1 MGPLKADVVV
11 IGGGAA
17 GSMCALTAAQR
28 GLHVVLLEPNKML
41 GKKLRITGKG
51 RCNVTNHC
59 DVKTILANIPGDG
72 RFLYSALN
80 RLGPQDTM
88 ALFESLGVPLKTERG
103 NRVFPV
109 SDRSHDVANALER
122 AYAHAGGKVVH
133 AAATDILTQD
143 GAVSAVV
150 TTEGAI
156 DCDAAVICTG
166 GLSYPLTGS
175 TGDGYRFAQR
185 LGHTV
190 TPTRASLVPLESDD
204 PWCAEMQ
211 GFSLRNVTLTV
222 YDEQNK
228 AVYSDLGEMLFT
240 HFGVSGPLVLSAS
253 AHMRDFSRHKYRLSI
268 DLKPAL
274 DEKKLDARIL
284 RDFQKYANRDFK
296 NALYDLAGHAMIPVL
311 VRLSGIPIRRST
323 LSRAS
328 SGSGSWSCSSIFRCR
343 SSARGPSMR
352 PLLHPAAC
360 RSRRSTRAPWAP
372 SSCPGC
378 ILPARCS
385 IWTPIPAA
393 STCRSHG
400 APAMWPEM
408 RSAHNARKE
417 MNILDTH
424 ITVAIDGPSGA
435 GKSTIARAAARRF
448 GLIYVDT
455 GAIYRTVGLACE
467 RAGADCSDTAAVQVL
482 LPELK
487 IELAYDAA
495 GEQRML
501 LNGEDVSDTIRL
513 PEVSLLASRVSA
525 LPVVRAFLLDMQ
537 RDLARTHSAVMDGR
551 DIGTVV
557 LPDAGLKIFLSASAE
572 CRAQRRYRQLQEK
585 GIEEPYADV
594 LRELEQRDY
603 DDTHRAVAP
612 LKAAPDAVH
621 IDTSDLTLDESIDA
635 VCAAIRTRFGVEG
648 KA

>member
-28 GLHVVLLEPNKML
+28 GLNVVLLEPNKML

-253 AHMRDFSRHKYRLSI
+253 AHMRDFLRHKYRLSI

-311 VRLSGIPIRRST
+311 VRLSGIPEDTKVNVITREQRHRLVELFKHFPVSVTGTRPIDEAIITSGGVSLKEVNPRTMGSKLVPGLYFAGEVLDLDAYTGGFNLQIAWSTGYVAGNAVCTYRTKGNERFGYTHYRCHRRPV
-323 LSRAS
+323 
-328 SGSGSWSCSSIFRCR
+328 RCR
-343 SSARGPSMR
+343 KEHDRPRG
-352 PLLHPAAC
+352 
-360 RSRRSTRAPWAP
+360 RAPLRP
-372 SSCPGC
+372 HLCGH
-378 ILPARCS
+378 R
-385 IWTPIPAA
+385 
-393 STCRSHG
+393 
-400 APAMWPEM
+400 
-408 RSAHNARKE
+408 
-417 MNILDTH
+417 
-424 ITVAIDGPSGA
+424 
-435 GKSTIARAAARRF
+435 
-448 GLIYVDT
+448 
-455 GAIYRTVGLACE
+455 
-467 RAGADCSDTAAVQVL
+467 
-482 LPELK
+482 
-487 IELAYDAA
+487 
-495 GEQRML
+495 
-501 LNGEDVSDTIRL
+501 
-513 PEVSLLASRVSA
+513 
-525 LPVVRAFLLDMQ
+525 
-537 RDLARTHSAVMDGR
+537 RDLPNGR
-551 DIGTVV
+551 PR
-557 LPDAGLKIFLSASAE
+557 L
-572 CRAQRRYRQLQEK
+572 
-585 GIEEPYADV
+585 
-594 LRELEQRDY
+594 
-603 DDTHRAVAP
+603 
-612 LKAAPDAVH
+612 
-621 IDTSDLTLDESIDA
+621 
-635 VCAAIRTRFGVEG
+635 
-648 KA
+648 